1 MLTAI
6 PQHSPALSF
15 PGFTHQGAVC
25 PEDRV
30 PCLLSRCCCALSD
43 ILPPLPPPF
52 PVGPPQAVNNAPHKF
67 TFQAASLVRAG
78 LGARRPIQPRNEFPW
93 TPAASF
99 ET

>member
-6 PQHSPALSF
+6 PQRSPALSF
-15 PGFTHQGAVC
+15 PGVTHQGLSVQKIGSPACC
-25 PEDRV
+25 PGVAAPRV
-30 PCLLSRCCCALSD
+30 TFSPHCPRPSLL
-43 ILPPLPPPF
+43 
-52 PVGPPQAVNNAPHKF
+52 GHPQAVNNAPHKF